1 MPSLDL
7 GTEPEHRPPRPQV
20 HDRARHI
27 RIARLVL
34 ADGIAV
40 TEAEDLG
47 NVARIDQV
55 VHENSA
61 RHSISLRESADTSV
75 SRKQFR
81 PSVGLV

>member
-1 MPSLDL
+1 MPPFDV
-7 GTEPEHRPPRPQV
+7 GTEPQHRAPRPQV

-40 TEAEDLG
+40 TEAEDFG
-47 NVARIDQV
+47 NVACVDQI
-55 VHENSA
+55 VHENSS
-61 RHSISLRESADTSV
+61 RHNISLRESADTSI

-81 PSVGLV
+81 PRAGVV